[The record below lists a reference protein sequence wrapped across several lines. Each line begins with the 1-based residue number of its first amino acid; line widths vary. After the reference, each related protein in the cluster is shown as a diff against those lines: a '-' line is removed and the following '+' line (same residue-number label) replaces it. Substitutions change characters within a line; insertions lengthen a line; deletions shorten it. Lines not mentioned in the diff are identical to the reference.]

1 MTETFKRLSSFPTK
15 ECVKELLLPI
25 IDRSVALMYKRTT
38 TCLSVNEARP
48 EIFVKDGRDPENM
61 PPTAAASFS
70 KLASFVASHSIS
82 P

>member
-25 IDRSVALMYKRTT
+25 IERSVVLMYKRTT

-48 EIFVKDGRDPENM
+48 DIFVKDGRDPENM
-61 PPTAAASFS
+61 PPTAAALFQQAGIFRSFS
-70 KLASFVASHSIS
+70 
-82 P
+82 